1 MCLDRSART
10 REFARRADRLLAFE
24 HRIVESLTMQ
34 KYRVDRMNIA
44 QAYDAF
50 PPMENHRDV
59 YLASEVDARI
69 AALEKA
75 LRTVSIIDLGF
86 GVPKYFCAGCASYGD
101 GPESIQHKDDCI
113 VARTLSLMESV
124 TK

>member
-1 MCLDRSART
+1 MKKYTLWDQGDTALT
-10 REFARRADRLLAFE
+10 E
-24 HRIVESLTMQ
+24 HKDGE
-34 KYRVDRMNIA
+34 Y
-44 QAYDAF
+44 
-50 PPMENHRDV
+50 
-59 YLASEVDARI
+59 YLASDVDARI

-113 VARTLSLMESV
+113 VARTLSLMGS
-124 TK
+124 